1 MKVETF
7 AVKINNGTEDND
19 GYVKMVHATQYSIEL
34 TNLSTMKCDAHV
46 TIDGKFVGLWRIPS
60 RSLITVDRPVNDNG
74 VFTFYKIDSIE
85 SKQADLRKN
94 EFLGLITVVF
104 KPEKKKPMNL
114 SMENDFTDS
123 EIAFSR
129 KSSNNLSAGG
139 TGLSGESN
147 QRFTSAPIIDY
158 DENNFVTINLRLGA
172 TNHAPT
178 PRPLKPAANPVPP
191 SLL

>member
-1 MKVETF
+1 MKVGTF
-7 AVKINNGTEDND
+7 AVKISNGTEGND
-19 GYVKMVHATQYSIEL
+19 GYVKMAHATQYSIEL
-34 TNLSTMKCDAHV
+34 TNLSTIKCDAHV

-60 RSLITVDRPVNDNG
+60 GSFIAVDRPVNDNG
-74 VFTFYKIDSIE
+74 VFTFYKIDSTE
-85 SKQADLRKN
+85 SKQVELQRN

-104 KPEKKKPMNL
+104 KPEKKKPMNF
-114 SMENDFTDS
+114 SMEDDDFS
-123 EIAFSR
+123 FSR
-129 KSSNNLSAGG
+129 KSSNGLSAGG

-172 TNHAPT
+172 INHALT
-178 PRPLKPAANPVPP
+178 PRPLRPAANPVPP